1 MDRPSH
7 QGRIVLVTGAGQ
19 GIGAAI
25 AEAFGRRGA
34 AVGVLDM
41 SGANAEAVAARIRE
55 AGGRA
60 AAIAADVS
68 DYPAL
73 DAACGRLQETL
84 GGSFD
89 ILVNNAG
96 ISPKH
101 EGRAHAVWEMAPEEW
116 ARVVAVNLTG
126 CFNTVRLLSPAMRT
140 SRAGAIVN
148 LSSIA
153 GRAYMDIVGVHCA
166 TTKAALIGFTR
177 HLAGEL
183 GPDNICVS
191 AGSHRHA
198 HGTGHRRGREHA
210 LGGSDADG
218 PAWPSK
224 GGRGSRPLSH
234 VGGGGLRH
242 WADLRR
248 SWRPTDDLSS
258 TGVANGAAEAIAGL
272 MAQRVPFIV
281 AELGPD

>member
-1 MDRPSH
+1 MGDARDRPSH

-25 AEAFGRRGA
+25 AQAFGRRGA
-34 AVGVLDM
+34 AVGVLDR

-60 AAIAADVS
+60 TAIAADVS

-73 DAACGRLQETL
+73 DAACGRLQQAL
-84 GGSFD
+84 GSPFD

-126 CFNTVRLLSPAMRT
+126 CFNTVRLLSPAMRA

-148 LSSIA
+148 MASIA
-153 GRAYMDIVGVHCA
+153 GRAYMDIVGVHYA

-183 GPDNICVS
+183 GPDNIRVNAVAPGRIDTPMVQAIGADANRRWMDQTPMGRLGRPKEVADLVLYLTS
-191 AGSHRHA
+191 EEASFV
-198 HGTGHRRGREHA
+198 TGQICDVA
-210 LGGSDADG
+210 
-218 PAWPSK
+218 
-224 GGRGSRPLSH
+224 
-234 VGGGGLRH
+234 GGL
-242 WADLRR
+242 
-248 SWRPTDDLSS
+248 
-258 TGVANGAAEAIAGL
+258 L
-272 MAQRVPFIV
+272 MT
-281 AELGPD
+281 